1 MTTNNIEH
9 HVVNAVKDVPP
20 FAVGAVTLFGVQL
33 SDFVLI
39 LTAVYT
45 IIRIISE
52 LHMWYARKRDDRN
65 STVLDNRNTNDTDK

>member
-1 MTTNNIEH
+1 MNPNSLESH
-9 HVVNAVKDVPP
+9 LVNAVKDVPP
-20 FAVGAVTLFGVQL
+20 VAVGAVTLFGVQL

-52 LHMWYARKRDDRN
+52 LHLWYARKKDDRN
-65 STVLDNRNTNDTDK
+65 STVLASRDSDGTDK

>member
-1 MTTNNIEH
+1 MNNSIESH
-9 HVVNAVKDVPP
+9 LVNAVKDVPP
-20 FAVGAVTLFGVQL
+20 VAVGAVTLFGVQL

-52 LHMWYARKRDDRN
+52 LHLWYARKRDDRN
-65 STVLDNRNTNDTDK
+65 STVLADRNTDDTNK